1 MDETLEIRQARH
13 RASVKWLLSKAYNNR
28 VPDNLKEPFYRDHEN
43 QERLKPK
50 IIVDLGNATLYCQ
63 TLSNLYSDP
72 NYQSLN
78 HWSILQTLARKGVP
92 VNESKDMPL
101 TETVLIQTNPLRIM
115 AHMAVIESLMLLF
128 AKEIA
133 SGDRV
138 NNAIKRISGSN
149 YQSPAGANTE
159 QTLLSWV
166 SYTCSALKKRVER
179 DISTGVTD
187 EQGKRLQTPDIPP
200 VRDFQD
206 LCDGICLALLL
217 SYYCPKAVQW
227 TDVRINYLPAVE
239 DSIHNVLIVSNFSE
253 RHLPYNVFHML
264 PEDITY
270 MRGSMKLNLLVLLA
284 DLFNLFEIH
293 PANCVNYPGMDSLE
307 VIAKQNAGAN
317 EHGFYHR
324 RGLTMPTVTPI
335 PDLRS
340 DLDQPTGSPTT
351 RPQFQ
356 VTYTNSSSG
365 FIHKPVPQTIQ
376 QQQQPPPQP
385 QISSQQLQQSDY
397 HINVENTHYDNEA
410 FIVHKSR
417 GITTLSSMHMQQQQQ
432 QQQQDPLM
440 PARLRQAKEKNN
452 HETKADERGDN
463 VPAGRPSNWDQNRRP
478 SYAGRRS
485 RRNSSSEDSQ
495 LTIENFGGS
504 QDQLNAIDRFERERD
519 RERKL
524 SNTTI
529 EPVAAVRSS
538 IIDARGTLQLGY
550 DTDSGSEKQDHDTEK
565 QQQQQQEQQQTLK
578 RQPSYDNVSLA
589 GNSQSRTSMTSTN
602 NNQTQKHSN
611 SPDIT
616 DEPPRDPNATLT
628 RKSSNAS
635 MHMKSSNWQ
644 NNQNDLFDDDTR
656 SLDSAYKLSN
666 MRMKLEEK
674 RRRIETALMRYQEKM
689 SQDDLEGDY
698 MKWETMSNDSKRTS
712 DIDPNE
718 LDKYQQIAIMNMN
731 LQDLQHDIQRLAS
744 QQAQQMQAQQL
755 LQAQQIANMLNQQQQ
770 NFGSQQHL
778 ADPYSPR
785 PLSHQANYGSSPHLP
800 QAFNNSGL
808 NPYSRPP
815 SRDPYQQQQ
824 MPPAMPLQFINDAG
838 QYMYAQQQPVPQY
851 NAIPMHYNVSADN
864 NAVPYNNS
872 NHTYIGGP
880 PTYSNQ
886 THQQQ
891 QQQQQQQPHPTYIPR
906 QSVYDDYIPPQS
918 MMVREPNMSPQPN
931 NYYVHEQ
938 QPPPLSQPQLQSGS
952 QQYSNQRRTWAQ
964 SSFDHS
970 QMIDVN
976 AWQTPRK
983 SQPPPS
989 QRSDDGSSA
998 WGSPQMDSNMQH
1010 QQQRSSI
1017 QQNGDSQTYP
1027 IHSSPIHSQRV
1038 PAGGGV
1044 NNVQRQHS
1052 MTNLRENIRSPN
1064 VATPK
1069 ASSAPTPPDDV
1080 MAPQSI
1086 CFIGDED
1093 DVDELDRSLLE
1104 KMQNTGLSEYSFPIH
1119 HNQQHQ
1125 QQQCFER
1132 NNSAEDYNEMMPQK
1146 LNITSGNLTYRI
1158 PSPQR
1163 PHLHANSFQDPR
1175 ASDRNTNEK
1184 GFYISFDDDQPK
1196 RPKPPLRAKRSP
1208 KKEKSMDSVDHQV
1221 SPKVDINSFYEDG
1234 IGVIVEPKLRPK
1246 IYNHRNAEIN
1256 ATGSQKL
1263 NLNNNSG
1270 KATYNKYT
1278 DSPIQLSQVMAMGN
1292 NDNKNEHAKLIN
1304 NSHNNHNIDCSQL
1317 QTPPPTPKQ
1326 AITASPTL
1334 QRKSSPVIT
1343 RQQLADSKSQA
1354 LVIGTDVSS
1363 LDPESVDE
1371 MERRKEKIMLMS
1383 LQRRQQQEEAK
1394 ERKEQ
1399 EAARKRELE
1408 REKEEEK
1415 QRKKEEQMARRAAI
1429 LEQHRLKKA
1438 LEEAEREGKT
1448 LDHRSDLMHKPVSQ
1462 TTVTR
1467 TRTQKSTRPR
1477 PKTIHVDDG
1486 SVDISEASSISSR
1499 GKKGS
1504 SSNITGYGQLSS
1516 NSMRRDYYRGSQD
1529 SLTVKEP
1536 NVVERGRTLSRIS
1549 VAKGSSLNFRGRK
1562 SNSLMNLCDSGIG
1575 RATPP
1580 RRAPSPGMAT
1590 LSRQMPSP
1598 SGPGSLPPGL
1608 ISKRRGMD
1616 DGSSDVSSSTP
1627 NSMMDYSGP
1636 KLYKQPAA
1644 KSNRGII
1651 LNAVEYCVFPGAV
1664 NREAKQKVL
1673 EKIARSEAKHFLILF
1688 RDAGCQFRALYSY
1701 TPETEQVFKL
1711 YGTGPSQVDEVMF
1724 DKFFKYNSGGKCFSQ
1739 VHTKHL
1745 TVTIDAFTIHNS
1757 LWQGKKVNLPS
1768 KKDMALVI

>member
-1 MDETLEIRQARH
+1 MDETQEIRQARY

-50 IIVDLGNATLYCQ
+50 IVVDLANATLYCQ

-92 VNESKDMPL
+92 VNETKDMPL
-101 TETVLIQTNPLRIM
+101 TETVLIQTNPLRII
-115 AHMAVIESLMLLF
+115 AHIAVIESLMLLY
-128 AKEIA
+128 AKEIT
-133 SGDRV
+133 SNERV
-138 NNAIKRISGSN
+138 NNAIKRISGNGNQQLPSGN
-149 YQSPAGANTE
+149 VE
-159 QTLLSWV
+159 QTILAWV
-166 SYTCSALKKRVER
+166 SHTCAALKKRIER
-179 DISTGVTD
+179 DVQTSLD
-187 EQGKRLQTPDIPP
+187 DDSGKRLQTLDIPP

-206 LCDGICLALLL
+206 LCDGICLALLI
-217 SYYCPKAVQW
+217 SYYCPKVLQW

-239 DSIHNVLIVSNFSE
+239 DSIHNVLLVSNFSQKY
-253 RHLPYNVFHML
+253 LPYNVFHML
-264 PEDITY
+264 PEDVTY
-270 MRGSMKLNLLVLLA
+270 MRGSMKLNLLILLS

-293 PANCVNYPGMDSLE
+293 PANCVSYPGMDSVE
-307 VIAKQNAGAN
+307 IIAKQNAGAN
-317 EHGFYHR
+317 EHGIYHR
-324 RGLTMPTVTPI
+324 RGLTMPTVIPI

-340 DLDQPTGSPTT
+340 DIDQPSSSPTT

-356 VTYTNSSSG
+356 VTYTNTASG
-365 FIHKPVPQTIQ
+365 FTHKPAASFHHQ
-376 QQQQPPPQP
+376 QQQHQLNPS
-385 QISSQQLQQSDY
+385 QIDS
-397 HINVENTHYDNEA
+397 HIMADNTHFDNEA
-410 FIVHKSR
+410 FVVHKSR
-417 GITTLSSMHMQQQQQ
+417 GVTTLSTMHMQ

-440 PARLRQAKEKNN
+440 PARLRQAKEKTNT
-452 HETKADERGDN
+452 ETKADERGDN
-463 VPAGRPSNWDQNRRP
+463 VPAGRPSNWDQHRRP

-504 QDQLNAIDRFERERD
+504 QDQLNAIDRFDRGDRD

-529 EPVAAVRSS
+529 EHVVPVRSS
-538 IIDARGTLQLGY
+538 IADARGTLQLGY

-565 QQQQQQEQQQTLK
+565 QQPLK
-578 RQPSYDNVSLA
+578 RQPSSDNVSLA
-589 GNSQSRTSMTSTN
+589 AITQPKNNGTLTHANSSGSVQPK
-602 NNQTQKHSN
+602 QHSN
-611 SPDIT
+611 SPEMT
-616 DEPPRDPNATLT
+616 DEPRERDPNATLT

-635 MHMKSSNWQ
+635 MNIKPSNWQ
-644 NNQNDLFDDDTR
+644 NNDMIDDDTR
-656 SLDSAYKLSN
+656 SLESAYKLSN
-666 MRMKLEEK
+666 IRMKLEERRRMIEQDK
-674 RRRIETALMRYQEKM
+674 RRIEMALNRYQEKLN
-689 SQDDLEGDY
+689 QDDLMGEDY

-718 LDKYQQIAIMNMN
+718 LDKYQQ
-731 LQDLQHDIQRLAS
+731 H
-744 QQAQQMQAQQL
+744 
-755 LQAQQIANMLNQQQQ
+755 Q

-778 ADPYSPR
+778 ADPYPPR
-785 PLSHQANYGSSPHLP
+785 PLQQQQNFGSSPHLP
-800 QAFNNSGL
+800 QSFNAGI
-808 NPYSRPP
+808 NPYGSRPP
-815 SRDPYQQQQ
+815 SRDPYQQMQT
-824 MPPAMPLQFINDAG
+824 MPVQYMNDATPP
-838 QYMYAQQQPVPQY
+838 YNIYSQQPSMVPQSQY
-851 NAIPMHYNVSADN
+851 NAMHSHYSDN
-864 NAVPYNNS
+864 NAVPYNNNNS
-872 NHTYIGGP
+872 NHNFGGGGGGGGGQAYNNQGP
-880 PTYSNQ
+880 PP
-886 THQQQ
+886 QQSHHP
-891 QQQQQQQPHPTYIPR
+891 QQQPYIPR
-906 QSVYDDYIPPQS
+906 QSIYDDYPPQS
-918 MMVREPNMSPQPN
+918 MHGREPNMSPQPN
-931 NYYVHEQ
+931 NYYGHE
-938 QPPPLSQPQLQSGS
+938 PPPPPQNV
-952 QQYSNQRRTWAQ
+952 QQVYPPPTQRRTWGQ
-964 SSFDHS
+964 PSFDPM
-970 QMIDVN
+970 QMVDVN
-976 AWQTPRK
+976 AWQRRSQK
-983 SQPPPS
+983 SEDGGPS
-989 QRSDDGSSA
+989 
-998 WGSPQMDSNMQH
+998 WGSPQQDNHITMQH
-1010 QQQRSSI
+1010 RSSI
-1017 QQNGDSQTYP
+1017 HQNGDSQHMQMYP
-1027 IHSSPIHSQRV
+1027 VHSSPIHSQRLS
-1038 PAGGGV
+1038 
-1044 NNVQRQHS
+1044 NNGVQRQQS
-1052 MTNLRENIRSPN
+1052 MTNLREARSPI
-1064 VATPK
+1064 VIPK
-1069 ASSAPTPPDDV
+1069 ASSAPTPPEDV

-1093 DVDELDRSLLE
+1093 DIDEIERNVIE
-1104 KMQNTGLSEYSFPIH
+1104 KMQTTGLSEYSFPIH
-1119 HNQQHQ
+1119 HNNSHSQ
-1125 QQQCFER
+1125 QQQQQHHYQR
-1132 NNSAEDYNEMMPQK
+1132 DDRDNMYDDYVGGGGQQGHDMMSQK

-1163 PHLHANSFQDPR
+1163 PHLHPNSFQDPR
-1175 ASDRNTNEK
+1175 SAEKNNSVEK

-1196 RPKPPLRAKRSP
+1196 KPKPPLRSKRSP
-1208 KKEKSMDSVDHQV
+1208 KKEKSLDSVDHQV
-1221 SPKVDINSFYEDG
+1221 LINADSSSNDYGDKEVIEPKFRPKVHQLNYSDSGSSPKSTSMDIN
-1234 IGVIVEPKLRPK
+1234 
-1246 IYNHRNAEIN
+1246 
-1256 ATGSQKL
+1256 
-1263 NLNNNSG
+1263 

-1278 DSPIQLSQVMAMGN
+1278 DSPIQLSQVMSAG
-1292 NDNKNEHAKLIN
+1292 DNKNF
-1304 NSHNNHNIDCSQL
+1304 SSTSTHNNQP
-1317 QTPPPTPKQ
+1317 QTPPPSVAST
-1326 AITASPTL
+1326 SPTHVSSSTPL
-1334 QRKSSPVIT
+1334 GNNRDSAKS
-1343 RQQLADSKSQA
+1343 KA
-1354 LVIGTDVSS
+1354 LVIGTDPTN

-1448 LDHRSDLMHKPVSQ
+1448 IDRNDMPLKSSTQ
-1462 TTVTR
+1462 TNTMSR
-1467 TRTQKSTRPR
+1467 TRQKSTRPR

-1504 SSNITGYGQLSS
+1504 SSNITGYGLSS

-1529 SLTVKEP
+1529 SLTVKESPDEYPSTSSTPIGRRGSYKLSKEP
-1536 NVVERGRTLSRIS
+1536 NVERGRTLSRIS
-1549 VAKGSSLNFRGRK
+1549 VAKGSTLNFRGRK
-1562 SNSLMNLCDSGIG
+1562 SNSLMNLCEIDSGIG

-1590 LSRQMPSP
+1590 LNRHMPSP
-1598 SGPGSLPPGL
+1598 SGPGSLPGL
-1608 ISKRRGMD
+1608 MSSKRRGMD
-1616 DGSSDVSSSTP
+1616 DGSSDMSSTG
-1627 NSMMDYSGP
+1627 NLMMDYSGP

-1664 NREAKQKVL
+1664 NRDAKQKVL

-1701 TPETEQVFKL
+1701 TPETEQVVKL

>member
-1 MDETLEIRQARH
+1 MDETQEIRQARY

-50 IIVDLGNATLYCQ
+50 IVVDLANATLYCQ

-92 VNESKDMPL
+92 VNETKDMPL
-101 TETVLIQTNPLRIM
+101 TETVLIQTNPLRII
-115 AHMAVIESLMLLF
+115 AHIAVIESLMLLY
-128 AKEIA
+128 AKEIT
-133 SGDRV
+133 SNERV
-138 NNAIKRISGSN
+138 NNAIKRISGNGNQQLPSGN
-149 YQSPAGANTE
+149 VE
-159 QTLLSWV
+159 QTILAWV
-166 SYTCSALKKRVER
+166 SHTCAALKKRIER
-179 DISTGVTD
+179 DVQTSLD
-187 EQGKRLQTPDIPP
+187 DDSGKRLQTLDIPP

-206 LCDGICLALLL
+206 LCDGICLALLI
-217 SYYCPKAVQW
+217 SYYCPKVLQW

-239 DSIHNVLIVSNFSE
+239 DSIHNVLLVSNFSQKY
-253 RHLPYNVFHML
+253 LPYNVFHML
-264 PEDITY
+264 PEDVTY
-270 MRGSMKLNLLVLLA
+270 MRGSMKLNLLILLS

-293 PANCVNYPGMDSLE
+293 PANCVSYPGMDSVE
-307 VIAKQNAGAN
+307 IIAKQNAGAN
-317 EHGFYHR
+317 EHGIYHR
-324 RGLTMPTVTPI
+324 RGLTMPTVIPI

-340 DLDQPTGSPTT
+340 DIDQPSSSPTT

-356 VTYTNSSSG
+356 VTYTNTASG
-365 FIHKPVPQTIQ
+365 FTHKPAASFHHQ
-376 QQQQPPPQP
+376 QQQHQLNPS
-385 QISSQQLQQSDY
+385 QIDS
-397 HINVENTHYDNEA
+397 HIMADNTHFDNEA
-410 FIVHKSR
+410 FVVHKSR
-417 GITTLSSMHMQQQQQ
+417 GVTTLSTMHMQ

-440 PARLRQAKEKNN
+440 PARLRQAKEKTNT
-452 HETKADERGDN
+452 ETKADERGDN
-463 VPAGRPSNWDQNRRP
+463 VPAGRPSNWDQHRRP

-504 QDQLNAIDRFERERD
+504 QDQLNAIDRFDRGDRD

-529 EPVAAVRSS
+529 EHVVPVRSS
-538 IIDARGTLQLGY
+538 IADARGTLQLGY

-565 QQQQQQEQQQTLK
+565 QQPLK
-578 RQPSYDNVSLA
+578 RQPSSDNVSLA
-589 GNSQSRTSMTSTN
+589 AITQPKNNGTLTHANSSGSVQPK
-602 NNQTQKHSN
+602 QHSN
-611 SPDIT
+611 SPEMT
-616 DEPPRDPNATLT
+616 DEPRERDPNATLT

-635 MHMKSSNWQ
+635 MNIKPSNWQ
-644 NNQNDLFDDDTR
+644 NNDMIDDDTR
-656 SLDSAYKLSN
+656 SLESAYKLSN
-666 MRMKLEEK
+666 IRMKLEERRRMIEQDK
-674 RRRIETALMRYQEKM
+674 RRIEMALNRYQEKLN
-689 SQDDLEGDY
+689 QDDLMGEDY

-718 LDKYQQIAIMNMN
+718 LDKYQQSIAIMNMN
-731 LQDLQHDIQRLAS
+731 LQDIQQDIQRLAT
-744 QQAQQMQAQQL
+744 QQNQIQAQQMQAQQL
-755 LQAQQIANMLNQQQQ
+755 LQAQQIANMLNQQHQ

-778 ADPYSPR
+778 ADPYPPR
-785 PLSHQANYGSSPHLP
+785 PLQQQQNFGSSPHLP
-800 QAFNNSGL
+800 QSFNAGI
-808 NPYSRPP
+808 NPYGSRPP
-815 SRDPYQQQQ
+815 SRDPYQQMQT
-824 MPPAMPLQFINDAG
+824 MPVQYMNDATPP
-838 QYMYAQQQPVPQY
+838 YNIYSQQPSMVPQSQY
-851 NAIPMHYNVSADN
+851 NAMHSHYSDN
-864 NAVPYNNS
+864 NAVPYNNNNS
-872 NHTYIGGP
+872 NHNFGGGGGGGGGQAYNNQGP
-880 PTYSNQ
+880 PP
-886 THQQQ
+886 QQSHHP
-891 QQQQQQQPHPTYIPR
+891 QQQPYIPR
-906 QSVYDDYIPPQS
+906 QSIYDDYPPQS
-918 MMVREPNMSPQPN
+918 MHGREPNMSPQPN
-931 NYYVHEQ
+931 NYYGHE
-938 QPPPLSQPQLQSGS
+938 PPPPPQNV
-952 QQYSNQRRTWAQ
+952 QQVYPPPTQRRTWGQ
-964 SSFDHS
+964 PSFDPM
-970 QMIDVN
+970 QMVDVN
-976 AWQTPRK
+976 AWQRRSQK
-983 SQPPPS
+983 SEDGGPS
-989 QRSDDGSSA
+989 
-998 WGSPQMDSNMQH
+998 WGSPQQDNHITMQH
-1010 QQQRSSI
+1010 RSSI
-1017 QQNGDSQTYP
+1017 HQNGDSQHMQMYP
-1027 IHSSPIHSQRV
+1027 VHSSPIHSQRLS
-1038 PAGGGV
+1038 
-1044 NNVQRQHS
+1044 NNGVQRQQS
-1052 MTNLRENIRSPN
+1052 MTNLREARSPI
-1064 VATPK
+1064 VIPK
-1069 ASSAPTPPDDV
+1069 ASSAPTPPEDV

-1093 DVDELDRSLLE
+1093 DIDEIERNVIE
-1104 KMQNTGLSEYSFPIH
+1104 KMQTTGLSEYSFPIH
-1119 HNQQHQ
+1119 HNNSHSQ
-1125 QQQCFER
+1125 QQQQQHHYQR
-1132 NNSAEDYNEMMPQK
+1132 DDRDNMYDDYVGGGGQQGHDMMSQK

-1163 PHLHANSFQDPR
+1163 PHLHPNSFQDPR
-1175 ASDRNTNEK
+1175 SAEKNNSVEK

-1196 RPKPPLRAKRSP
+1196 KPKPPLRSKRSP
-1208 KKEKSMDSVDHQV
+1208 KKEKSLDSVDHQV
-1221 SPKVDINSFYEDG
+1221 LINADSSSNDYGDKEVIEPKFRPKVHQLNYSDSGSSPKSTSMDIN
-1234 IGVIVEPKLRPK
+1234 
-1246 IYNHRNAEIN
+1246 
-1256 ATGSQKL
+1256 
-1263 NLNNNSG
+1263 

-1278 DSPIQLSQVMAMGN
+1278 DSPIQLSQVMSAG
-1292 NDNKNEHAKLIN
+1292 DNKNF
-1304 NSHNNHNIDCSQL
+1304 SSTSTHNNQP
-1317 QTPPPTPKQ
+1317 QTPPPSVAST
-1326 AITASPTL
+1326 SPTHVSSSTPL
-1334 QRKSSPVIT
+1334 GNNRDSAKS
-1343 RQQLADSKSQA
+1343 KA
-1354 LVIGTDVSS
+1354 LVIGTDPTN

-1448 LDHRSDLMHKPVSQ
+1448 IDRNDMPLKSSTQ
-1462 TTVTR
+1462 TNTMSR
-1467 TRTQKSTRPR
+1467 TRQKSTRPR

-1504 SSNITGYGQLSS
+1504 SSNITGYGLSS

-1536 NVVERGRTLSRIS
+1536 NVERGRTLSRIS
-1549 VAKGSSLNFRGRK
+1549 VAKGSTLNFRGRK
-1562 SNSLMNLCDSGIG
+1562 SNSLMNLC
-1575 RATPP
+1575 
-1580 RRAPSPGMAT
+1580 
-1590 LSRQMPSP
+1590 
-1598 SGPGSLPPGL
+1598 
-1608 ISKRRGMD
+1608 
-1616 DGSSDVSSSTP
+1616 
-1627 NSMMDYSGP
+1627 GP

-1664 NREAKQKVL
+1664 NRDAKQKVL

-1701 TPETEQVFKL
+1701 TPETEQVVKL